1 MIDHLET
8 DSEAVSKG
16 PCDDCGSSD
25 ACVEYSD
32 GHTYCFSC
40 NHYEP
45 SSDSGSVSVP
55 TASNGTRAKGLTNLS
70 DAEVRAIKSRK
81 ISQETCA
88 KYGYVIH
95 NGKQVARYYK
105 ERRLSALHYR
115 THDKQFFWEGDQKG
129 IELFGQH
136 LWRKGGRK
144 LTITEG
150 ELDCLSIAEV
160 WKCKWPVVSLPSG
173 AQSAVKAIRNN
184 LEFIESFDE
193 IVLAFDADSAG
204 QQAVEKVV
212 PLLPPG
218 KVVVVDYPEGCK
230 DASDT
235 LVKVGHEAV
244 QRMVW
249 DAKPYRPDGIVHA
262 SSLRDEIVEFYH
274 KGYDGVQ
281 YDCPLPLTNYM
292 TNGYRKGELWTHTA
306 GSGIGKSTIVTQI
319 VGYHLMNIPSCQES
333 IGPCTIGHV
342 ALEENNKQTV
352 LRYMSLDMNTPL
364 HLGVPEGIDEKDYV
378 AAFDRQSERLYEY
391 DHFGSLEADNLLS
404 KLRYLAVGCSCDFI
418 ILDHISIAVSGM
430 DQNEDER
437 RTIDKLMTDLRSLVE
452 NTGVGIHI
460 ISHLRKAHGKSHEE
474 GGRVTLDDLRGS
486 ASIKQLSDCIIGY
499 ERDQQDPEDSNKTQV
514 RVLKCRLTGRTG
526 QSDVLEY
533 DEDSGWLKVVSE
545 ARVEPQEETNW
556 EDF

>member
-1 MIDHLET
+1 MTTTTNE
-8 DSEAVSKG
+8 DSEVIEKG
-16 PCDDCGSSD
+16 PCDSCGSSD
-25 ACVEYSD
+25 ACARYSD
-32 GHTYCFSC
+32 GHTFCFSC
-40 NHYEP
+40 ETWAPTEDYEG
-45 SSDSGSVSVP
+45 SGVP
-55 TASNGTRAKGLTNLS
+55 ESNQVRGLTDLR

-81 ISQETCA
+81 ISQDTCK

-95 NGKQVARYYK
+95 RGRQIARYYK
-105 ERRLSALHYR
+105 ERKVVALHTR
-115 THDKQFFWEGDQKG
+115 TKDKQFYWEGDQKG

-136 LWRKGGRK
+136 LWRSGGRK

-160 WKCKWPVVSLPSG
+160 WNCKWPVVSLPSG
-173 AQSAVKAIRNN
+173 AQSAVKAIKNN
-184 LEFIESFDE
+184 LEFIESFQE
-193 IVLAFDADSAG
+193 IVLAFDQDEAG
-204 QQAVEKVV
+204 KAAVEKVV
-212 PLLPPG
+212 PLLAPG
-218 KVVVVDYPEGCK
+218 KVQVVDYPEGCK
-230 DASDT
+230 DASDV
-235 LVKVGHEAV
+235 LCKVGHKAIE
-244 QRMVW
+244 RMVW

-262 SSLRDEIVEFYH
+262 ASMKAELKEFFEH
-274 KGYDGVQ
+274 GYDGVQ
-281 YDCPLPLTNYM
+281 YECPLPLTNFM

-319 VGYHLMNIPSCQES
+319 VGYHLMNIPTCQES
-333 IGPCTIGHV
+333 TGPCTIGHV
-342 ALEENNKQTV
+342 ALEENNKQTT
-352 LRYMSLDMNTPL
+352 LRYMSLDLQRPL
-364 HLGVPEGIDEKDYV
+364 HLGVPEDIKEEDYDS
-378 AAFDRQSERLYEY
+378 AFDRQTERLYEY
-391 DHFGSLEADNLLS
+391 DHFGSLEADNLIS

-499 ERDQQDPEDSNKTQV
+499 ERDQQDPDNANLTQV

-526 QSDVLEY
+526 ASDVLQY
-533 DEDSGWLKVVSE
+533 DEDSGWLKVASQPQV
-545 ARVEPQEETNW
+545 VEKQQETQW